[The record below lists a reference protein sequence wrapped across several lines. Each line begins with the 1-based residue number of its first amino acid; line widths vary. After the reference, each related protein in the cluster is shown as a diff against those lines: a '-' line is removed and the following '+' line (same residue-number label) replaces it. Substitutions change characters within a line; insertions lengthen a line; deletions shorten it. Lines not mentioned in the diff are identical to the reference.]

1 MKNIFLFIFIFMS
14 YNSINAQTNYEDV
27 VYLKNG
33 SIIHGIIIEQIPNES
48 IKIKSGQNIFV
59 YKISEVQKM
68 TKEEVTSPSA
78 NPNNTSSQTITYDW
92 KSMEIYL
99 KNKLETESAGA
110 LQYLDFKKTD
120 GASKVVDGQN
130 WYTLY
135 FTFTFQPTINVW
147 KNGNSGITSFAAGG
161 FWTDFKVWTKELT
174 GWDAHLAMD
183 QKLYKANQPIRL
195 TGRSELYKTETG
207 WKISKL
213 TFNRQEL
220 LSASE
225 ASQMEKEKVAAINS
239 TLNNSSSS
247 NPYNQIEKRTYFV
260 NNLPNFKNATIEL
273 SKIESLST
281 NFNVSEVQDIIIKAF
296 ENSSRFESNTSDK
309 SVNNFSYEFTIT
321 SLNYTFDQGKKA
333 VSNEPYA
340 GYSCKLLLKYK
351 LVNKTNNSTVY
362 EETLTF
368 EGGDPKLDTDKSNAY
383 NLCLKRLSKTISN
396 LILFYSPVLSNFES
410 VESSDKKGFPK
421 FIYLDNSKYFST
433 DMNIFFVIVEESN
446 IYYKG
451 GKLTYSNA
459 IATCDLKGIND
470 NKLKCKILSGEEKL
484 KSYIDNG
491 KKIVAVSSI
500 IKPEKVE

>member
-33 SIIHGIIIEQIPNES
+33 SIIHGIIVEQIPNES
-48 IKIKSGQNIFV
+48 IKIESGPNTFV
-59 YKISEVQKM
+59 YKM
-68 TKEEVTSPSA
+68 
-78 NPNNTSSQTITYDW
+78 N
-92 KSMEIYL
+92 EI
-99 KNKLETESAGA
+99 
-110 LQYLDFKKTD
+110 
-120 GASKVVDGQN
+120 
-130 WYTLY
+130 
-135 FTFTFQPTINVW
+135 
-147 KNGNSGITSFAAGG
+147 
-161 FWTDFKVWTKELT
+161 
-174 GWDAHLAMD
+174 
-183 QKLYKANQPIRL
+183 QKL
-195 TGRSELYKTETG
+195 T
-207 WKISKL
+207 
-213 TFNRQEL
+213 
-220 LSASE
+220 
-225 ASQMEKEKVAAINS
+225 KEKVTSQQNTNQGNLNSNNFSGLFEVVNSNQTKFYHIKNDGGNITLKYYFISNGKIYDNSWKHCRADENVFTKTNENLYSSSFNLITLRYSSVSNTIFYNNGGCSDEMRKIADISNTATVIDVAKKINS
-239 TLNNSSSS
+239 SYSSSTNNQTTPDNS
-247 NPYNQIEKRTYFV
+247 DANTTTSFSYNQIDKKTYFV
-260 NNLPNFKNATIEL
+260 DNLPNFKNANIEL
-273 SKIESLST
+273 AKIESLTT
-281 NFNVSEVQDIIIKAF
+281 NFNVSEVQDVIKRAF
-296 ENSSRFESNTSDK
+296 ENSSRFESNPRDK

-321 SLNYTFDQGKKA
+321 SLNYVFDQGKKV

-351 LVNKTNNSTVY
+351 LLNKNNNSTIY

-368 EGGDPKLDTDKSNAY
+368 EGGNPKLDTDKSNAY
-383 NLCLKRLSKTISN
+383 NLCLKQLSRTISN
-396 LILFYSPVLSNFES
+396 LILFYCPVLSNFES

-421 FIYLDNSKYFST
+421 FIYLDNSKYFSS
-433 DMNIFFVIVEESN
+433 DMNIFFVLVEESN

>member
-1 MKNIFLFIFIFMS
+1 MKNIFLFIFLFMS

-68 TKEEVTSPSA
+68 TKEEVASQQNTNQGNLNSNNFSGLFEVVNSSQKKFYHIKNDGGNITLKYYVILNGNIYDNSWKHCRA
-78 NPNNTSSQTITYDW
+78 DENVFTKTNDNLYSSSFNLITLRYSSISNTIFYNNGDCSDEMKKIADISNTTTIIDIAKKINAVYSSSTNNQTAPNN
-92 KSMEIYL
+92 
-99 KNKLETESAGA
+99 
-110 LQYLDFKKTD
+110 
-120 GASKVVDGQN
+120 
-130 WYTLY
+130 
-135 FTFTFQPTINVW
+135 P
-147 KNGNSGITSFAAGG
+147 
-161 FWTDFKVWTKELT
+161 
-174 GWDAHLAMD
+174 DA
-183 QKLYKANQPIRL
+183 
-195 TGRSELYKTETG
+195 
-207 WKISKL
+207 
-213 TFNRQEL
+213 
-220 LSASE
+220 
-225 ASQMEKEKVAAINS
+225 NS
-239 TLNNSSSS
+239 TTNFS
-247 NPYNQIEKRTYFV
+247 YNQIEKKSYFV
-260 NNLPNFKNATIEL
+260 DNLPNFKNANIEL
-273 SKIESLST
+273 SKIESLNT
-281 NFNVSEVQDIIIKAF
+281 NFNVSEVQDVIKRAF
-296 ENSSRFESNTSDK
+296 ENSSRFESNTRDK

-321 SLNYTFDQGKKA
+321 SLNYNFDQGKKA

>member
-1 MKNIFLFIFIFMS
+1 MKNIFLFIFIFIS
-14 YNSINAQTNYEDV
+14 YISINAQTKYEDV

-68 TKEEVTSPSA
+68 KKEEVI
-78 NPNNTSSQTITYDW
+78 NEPN
-92 KSMEIYL
+92 KEI
-99 KNKLETESAGA
+99 KNKNITDFLGTWIIRSKFDGPFGKKGSIINQISISVNSSTYFVNIIDKNNSMNTKDIANIVGKFLIIKDGGYAPGEIKMFI
-110 LQYLDFKKTD
+110 LDN
-120 GASKVVDGQN
+120 GN
-130 WYTLY
+130 LY
-135 FTFTFQPTINVW
+135 FD
-147 KNGNSGITSFAAGG
+147 G
-161 FWTDFKVWTKELT
+161 KE
-174 GWDAHLAMD
+174 
-183 QKLYKANQPIRL
+183 Y
-195 TGRSELYKTETG
+195 
-207 WKISKL
+207 SKL
-213 TFNRQEL
+213 SNEINNQTEQNN
-220 LSASE
+220 SD
-225 ASQMEKEKVAAINS
+225 VNS
-239 TLNNSSSS
+239 TTNF
-247 NPYNQIEKRTYFV
+247 PYNQIEKKSYFV
-260 NNLPNFKNATIEL
+260 DNLPNFKNANIEL
-273 SKIESLST
+273 AKIESLTT
-281 NFNVSEVQDIIIKAF
+281 NFNVSEVQDVIKRAF
-296 ENSSRFESNTSDK
+296 ENSSRFESNPRDK
-309 SVNNFSYEFTIT
+309 SVTNFSYEFTIT

-333 VSNEPYA
+333 VSNEPFS
-340 GYSCKLLLKYK
+340 GYSCKILLKYK
-351 LVNKTNNSTVY
+351 LINKTNNSTIY

-421 FIYLDNSKYFST
+421 FIYLDNSKYFSS
-433 DMNIFFVIVEESN
+433 DMNIFFVLVEESN